1 MADPEWLAAMIDYAQ
16 EARNE
21 GGLMRFDIKAFAI
34 ASGLMYGFILFVSVW
49 WLMARGYSN
58 QETLLSMVYPY
69 LTISPLGSLLALIYG
84 LFDGVIIGAL
94 FAWLYKHLAQTFGN
108 QQEV

>member
-1 MADPEWLAAMIDYAQ
+1 MKF
-16 EARNE
+16 NT
-21 GGLMRFDIKAFAI
+21 KAFAI

-58 QETLLSMVYPY
+58 QETLLSMVYPG
-69 LTISPLGSLLALIYG
+69 LTISPLGSLLGLIYG

-94 FAWLYKHLAQTFGN
+94 FAWLNNHLAKAFDS
-108 QQEV
+108 

>member
-1 MADPEWLAAMIDYAQ
+1 
-16 EARNE
+16 
-21 GGLMRFDIKAFAI
+21 MRFDIKAFAI

-58 QETLLSMVYPY
+58 QETLLGMVYPY
-69 LTISPLGSLLALIYG
+69 FTISPQGSLIGLIYG

-94 FAWLYKHLAQTFGN
+94 FAWLYNHLAKAFGS
-108 QQEV
+108 

>member
-1 MADPEWLAAMIDYAQ
+1 MKF
-16 EARNE
+16 NT
-21 GGLMRFDIKAFAI
+21 KAFAI
-34 ASGLMYGFILFVSVW
+34 SSGLIYGFALFVSVW

-69 LTISPLGSLLALIYG
+69 LTISPFGSLLGLIYG

-94 FAWLYKHLAQTFGN
+94 FAWLYNHLAKAFDS
-108 QQEV
+108 

>member
-1 MADPEWLAAMIDYAQ
+1 MKF
-16 EARNE
+16 NT
-21 GGLMRFDIKAFAI
+21 KAFAI
-34 ASGLMYGFILFVSVW
+34 SSGLIYGFALFVSVW

-69 LTISPLGSLLALIYG
+69 LTISPFGSLLGLIYG

-94 FAWLYKHLAQTFGN
+94 FAWLYNHLAKTFDS
-108 QQEV
+108 

>member
-1 MADPEWLAAMIDYAQ
+1 MKF
-16 EARNE
+16 NT
-21 GGLMRFDIKAFAI
+21 KAFAI
-34 ASGLMYGFILFVSVW
+34 ASGLIYGFVLFISVL

-69 LTISPLGSLLALIYG
+69 LAISPLGSLIGLIYG

-94 FAWLYKHLAQTFGN
+94 FAWLYNHLAKAFDS
-108 QQEV
+108 

>member
-1 MADPEWLAAMIDYAQ
+1 MGPIQKRVAAASEYAQ
-16 EARNE
+16 QLRNE
-21 GGLMRFDIKAFAI
+21 GGLMKFNIKAFAL
-34 ASGLMYGFILFVSVW
+34 ASGLMYGFVLFVSVW

-69 LTISPLGSLLALIYG
+69 FTISPLGSLLGLIYG

-94 FAWLYKHLAQTFGN
+94 FAWLYKQLAQAFGS
-108 QQEV
+108 

>member
-1 MADPEWLAAMIDYAQ
+1 MKF
-16 EARNE
+16 NT
-21 GGLMRFDIKAFAI
+21 KAFAI
-34 ASGLMYGFILFVSVW
+34 SSGLIYGFALFVSVL

-69 LTISPLGSLLALIYG
+69 LTISPSGSLLGLIYG

-94 FAWLYKHLAQTFGN
+94 FAWLYNHLAKAFDS
-108 QQEV
+108 